1 MYVKENEMTNSE
13 EMTNIN
19 FAELFASQDKI
30 NIELQAQID
39 NLTSAIYEL
48 RNGLAQAKE
57 FNQEK
62 ERREKFPHAP
72 VSMAQILNGSKF

>member
-1 MYVKENEMTNSE
+1 MTNPE

-19 FAELFASQDKI
+19 FAELFASQDEI
-30 NIELQAQID
+30 NRELQAQIND
-39 NLTSAIYEL
+39 LTSAIYEL
-48 RNGLAQAKE
+48 RNELAQARE

-72 VSMAQILNGSKF
+72 VTMAQILNGSKF